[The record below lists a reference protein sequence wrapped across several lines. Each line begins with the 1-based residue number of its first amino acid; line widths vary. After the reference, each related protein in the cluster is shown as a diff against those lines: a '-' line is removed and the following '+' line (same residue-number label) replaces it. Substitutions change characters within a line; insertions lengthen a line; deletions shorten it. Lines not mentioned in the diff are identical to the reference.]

1 MPTVNKAWERRLD
14 TTRTSAGRVGQWAV
28 LALAALA
35 GLHAV
40 WNFLFSS
47 PPDLVGPAR
56 TVVNQSAVVSSFAQ
70 DFVSVWLTAT
80 STNPGSVSEFVTVKS
95 ADLKLPSTPAVVIDS
110 PTVVSVAYTGS
121 AGKDATAAVYSVVV
135 GVTQRA
141 YESAA
146 PTRALYRVPVLW
158 SKYGVRAISLPA
170 RIGDR
175 GWGADAKTAYSD
187 SVGEKDPVFAAVS
200 GFINAYLTKAG
211 GLDRYVTADSG
222 LVSLG
227 DAYQSATVTALSAM
241 ETVTGSPRDGQTV
254 RVFARVIAITSQY
267 APTELVYPLTL
278 TGLGGRWLVATVDR
292 APVMSTDT
300 DPVPVVTTSASK

>member
-1 MPTVNKAWERRLD
+1 MPTLNRAWERRLGN
-14 TTRTSAGRVGQWAV
+14 TRTSAGRVGQWTV

-35 GLHAV
+35 GLHVV
-40 WNFLFSS
+40 WDFLFSS
-47 PPDLVGPAR
+47 PADVVGPAR

-70 DFVSVWLTAT
+70 DFVAVWLTAT
-80 STNPGSVSEFVTVKS
+80 STNPGSISEFVTVKS
-95 ADLKLPSTPAVVIDS
+95 TDLKLPSTPAVVVDA
-110 PTVVSVAYTGS
+110 PTVVSVAYTGT
-121 AGKDATAAVYSVVV
+121 AGRDAAAPVYSVVV
-135 GVTQRA
+135 GVTQRP

-158 SKYGVRAISLPA
+158 SKYGVRAISLPS

-175 GWGADAKTAYSD
+175 GWGADAATAYPD
-187 SVGEKDPVFAAVS
+187 SVAEKDPLFAVVS
-200 GFINAYLTKAG
+200 GFMNAYLTKAG

-227 DAYQSATVTALSAM
+227 DAYQSATVTALSAT
-241 ETVTGSPRDGQTV
+241 EAATGSPRDGQTV
-254 RVFARVIAITSQY
+254 RMLARVIAITSQY

-278 TGLGGRWLVATVDR
+278 TGVGGRWLVAAIDR

-300 DPVPVVTTSASK
+300 NPVPVVTTSGSK